1 MRFTRGLLSIMLL
14 GFVWAAVDAS
24 EPLPFHDHS
33 LESFVEPYRKLDLAA
48 AEPGRIAAIH
58 VKRGAAVKAGELLVE
73 LDANLLQ
80 ASRRVAEQRAQS
92 TAKREALVIEAARKT
107 RRLEALKSLR
117 RGGVG
122 TPEELS
128 EAESEAKVAEL
139 RVQEA
144 EEELERA
151 RLAIEELDAQIEQR
165 RIRAKI
171 DGVVAEIHREEG
183 EFVSVADP
191 KLVTL
196 VDLRRLRVT
205 CFVDTNVALELREG
219 QAASIELIDS
229 GVRVTGVMEYVAPL
243 TQADSGRVRVD
254 VVLENEG
261 RRIRSGVRCRMVV
274 PGSVSRASNT
284 RSSP

>member
-1 MRFTRGLLSIMLL
+1 MRFPLVFLVVLVI

-24 EPLPFHDHS
+24 EPLPFNDHS
-33 LESFVEPYRKLDLAA
+33 LESFIEPYRKLDLAA

-58 VKRGAAVKAGELLVE
+58 VKRGAAVKAGDLLVE

-92 TAKREALVIEAARKT
+92 TAKRDALSIEAARKT
-107 RRLEALKSLR
+107 RRFEALKSLR

-128 EAESEAKVAEL
+128 EAESEAKVADL
-139 RVQEA
+139 RVREA

-171 DGVVAEIHREEG
+171 DGVVSEIHREEG

-205 CFVDTNVALELREG
+205 FFVDTTAALGMREG
-219 QAASIELIDS
+219 QAASIELLDS
-229 GVRVTGVMEYVAPL
+229 ESRVTGVIEHVAPL

-254 VVLENEG
+254 VVFENEG
-261 RRIRSGVRCRMVV
+261 RRIRSGVRCRLVV
-274 PGSVSRASNT
+274 PSGASRASST
-284 RSSP
+284 RNSP